1 MLWTCEIQDTQCTIF
16 MQKLTESSQIE
27 GTPQDSI
34 NEFIIRKFNALV
46 VADFKFF
53 STFLHAYWAVNS
65 HARELQN
72 FYQLSFPEFD
82 VNVF

>member
-16 MQKLTESSQIE
+16 MQKLKESSQIE
-27 GTPQDSI
+27 HTSQDSI
-34 NEFIIRKFNALV
+34 SEFIIRKLNALV
-46 VADFKFF
+46 VVDFRFI
-53 STFLHAYWAVNS
+53 SAFLHVQWAENS